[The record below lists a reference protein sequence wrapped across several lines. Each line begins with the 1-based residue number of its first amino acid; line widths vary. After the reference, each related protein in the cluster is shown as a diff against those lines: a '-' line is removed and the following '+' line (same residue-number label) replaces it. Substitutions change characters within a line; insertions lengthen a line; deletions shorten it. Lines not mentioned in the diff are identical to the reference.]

1 MAPQSCPFEQTDS
14 HNRQE
19 RTHVWQFILGYSM
32 ASKPTLATTLG
43 HSDFTKQRCTCARRS
58 NSSCRCSQSS
68 SGIFH
73 TTTGLNLRLDP
84 SPRVASNSTDCEPMC
99 SFVMFTRVLWR
110 TLMKGSWSLFI
121 ELTQISISTKKKKA
135 KLHYSGSKD
144 CTNEQ
149 MFRSVLFSG
158 LRDQFVVC
166 HYCHNPSDKCK

>member
-1 MAPQSCPFEQTDS
+1 MSSIEIHLKAPICDCCRHILQFQYVREDS
-14 HNRQE
+14 LDEEYTRGAP
-19 RTHVWQFILGYSM
+19 LYM
-32 ASKPTLATTLG
+32 YTTLWV
-43 HSDFTKQRCTCARRS
+43 
-58 NSSCRCSQSS
+58 
-68 SGIFH
+68 
-73 TTTGLNLRLDP
+73 P
-84 SPRVASNSTDCEPMC
+84 SNSTDCEPMC
-99 SFVMFTRVLWR
+99 SFIMFTRVLWR
-110 TLMKGSWSLFI
+110 TLMKGSWSLLI

>member
-1 MAPQSCPFEQTDS
+1 MMPVFLSSFSFGQSHGPHQIVC
-14 HNRQE
+14 NRKGSLEEEYTQGPPLCM
-19 RTHVWQFILGYSM
+19 RAI
-32 ASKPTLATTLG
+32 TTVPL
-43 HSDFTKQRCTCARRS
+43 
-58 NSSCRCSQSS
+58 
-68 SGIFH
+68 
-73 TTTGLNLRLDP
+73 
-84 SPRVASNSTDCEPMC
+84 NSTDCEPMC